1 MQQLNKQAKPTNK
14 QRSPK
19 QVNKQAPKQSLKSI
33 SKSASKSSSK
43 LPSIKLPP
51 SARGAALAVL
61 GQVLDEG
68 AYTNLAIN
76 KYLRNH
82 ELESMERRL
91 FTELVYGTVK
101 ALGTIDWYLA
111 QCVSRPLEQLDKNV
125 LNILR
130 LSAYQLLY
138 LERIPAAAACN
149 EAVKLTRCV
158 SHEGSAKL
166 VNGVLRGLLRKE
178 QARELALPDPEPAAA
193 GY

>member
-1 MQQLNKQAKPTNK
+1 MQQLSKQAKPTNK

-19 QVNKQAPKQSLKSI
+19 QGNMQAPKQSLKSI
-33 SKSASKSSSK
+33 SKSPSK

-51 SARGAALAVL
+51 TARGAALAVL

-76 KYLRNH
+76 KYLRTH

-125 LNILR
+125 LN
-130 LSAYQLLY
+130 LSL
-138 LERIPAAAACN
+138 I
-149 EAVKLTRCV
+149 
-158 SHEGSAKL
+158 HI
-166 VNGVLRGLLRKE
+166 
-178 QARELALPDPEPAAA
+178 
-193 GY
+193 

>member
-1 MQQLNKQAKPTNK
+1 MQQLSKQAKPTNK

-19 QVNKQAPKQSLKSI
+19 QGNKQAPMQSLKSI
-33 SKSASKSSSK
+33 SKSASKSPSK

-76 KYLRNH
+76 KYLRTH

-111 QCVSRPLEQLDKNV
+111 QCVSRPLEQLEKNV
-125 LNILR
+125 LNI
-130 LSAYQLLY
+130 
-138 LERIPAAAACN
+138 
-149 EAVKLTRCV
+149 
-158 SHEGSAKL
+158 
-166 VNGVLRGLLRKE
+166 KE
-178 QARELALPDPEPAAA
+178 L
-193 GY
+193 